1 MVTSTYLP
9 MNDDSL
15 LKYMDP
21 LIGGISDMFKSFA
34 GKFNPYLLQRSF
46 SNLMGVQWLSGK
58 VLDSRLRGRGFEPHL
73 APLRCVLE
81 QDTLIL
87 A

>member
-1 MVTSTYLP
+1 MGMVTSTYLP

-34 GKFNPYLLQRSF
+34 GKFNLYLLQRSF
-46 SNLMGVQWLSGK
+46 LNL
-58 VLDSRLRGRGFEPHL
+58 
-73 APLRCVLE
+73 CVLKKSNKG
-81 QDTLIL
+81 
-87 A
+87 